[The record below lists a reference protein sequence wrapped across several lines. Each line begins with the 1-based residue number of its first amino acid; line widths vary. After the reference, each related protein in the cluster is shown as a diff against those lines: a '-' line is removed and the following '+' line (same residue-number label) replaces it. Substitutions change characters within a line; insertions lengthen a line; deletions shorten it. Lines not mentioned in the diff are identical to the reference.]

1 MIWEGREDNKNLRRI
16 KVSTEL
22 MLSLINDIIDNAK
35 LNEGKLDLQE
45 DTF

>member
-1 MIWEGREDNKNLRRI
+1 MREDVRDEKDRKNLSRI

-35 LNEGKLDLQE
+35 LNEGKLDL
-45 DTF
+45 

>member
-16 KVSTEL
+16 KASTEL